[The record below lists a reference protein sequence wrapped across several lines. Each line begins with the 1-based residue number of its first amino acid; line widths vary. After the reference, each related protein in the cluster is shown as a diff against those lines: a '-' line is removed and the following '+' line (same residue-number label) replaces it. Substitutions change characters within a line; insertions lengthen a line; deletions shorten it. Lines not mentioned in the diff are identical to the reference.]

1 MKELLKYRKLL
12 SLDQLW
18 RNRTVAKEKQLQDI
32 NWDKLTFSITPT
44 RSMYEAHCELDGE
57 WDEGKLVPYGNISL
71 SPAAGVLNYGQG
83 IFEGMK
89 AYRSAKNRVVL
100 FRPEKNALRAA
111 TSAERVC
118 IPPVPKDQFI
128 AACEQ
133 VVRDN
138 IDYVP
143 PRGKGSL
150 YLRPVIW
157 GTGPVLGVSPAPSY
171 TFLIY
176 VSPVGPYFKSGV
188 KCLNLR
194 ITNQF
199 HRAAPKGTGGHKVI
213 GNYAASLFPQK
224 MVKKAGF
231 DDAIYLNA
239 ANEKYIEEVGSAN
252 LFAIKD
258 NVLMTPSVDGSIL
271 PGITRDS
278 VLTIARETLHME
290 VREHSISIKD
300 FLKADE
306 VFCSGTAVVVTPVG
320 KITTNNTSTTIN
332 HNKMGPITKK
342 IRKLLLGIQREEIED
357 PFGWIYPIN

>member
-1 MKELLKYRKLL
+1 MKGLLKYKKSL
-12 SLDQLW
+12 SQDQFW
-18 RNRTVAKEKQLQDI
+18 RDKMVAKEKHLQNI
-32 NWDKLTFSITPT
+32 NWDELTFSLTPA
-44 RSMYEAHCELDGE
+44 RSMYVAHCDLDSE
-57 WDEGKLVPYGNISL
+57 WDDGKLVPYGNISL

-83 IFEGMK
+83 VFEGMK

-100 FRPEKNALRAA
+100 FRPEKNAIRAA

-118 IPPVPKDQFI
+118 IPKVPKKMFMDAVEKI
-128 AACEQ
+128 
-133 VVRDN
+133 VRDN

-143 PRGKGSL
+143 PQGKGSL

-157 GTGPVLGVSPAPSY
+157 GTGPILGVSPSPSY
-171 TFLIY
+171 TFLVY

-239 ANEKYIEEVGSAN
+239 ANEKFIEEVGSAN

-258 NVLMTPSVDGSIL
+258 NVLMTPSIDGSIL

-278 VLTIARETLHME
+278 VLVIARELLLME
-290 VREHSISIKD
+290 VRERSISIKD

-320 KITTNNTSTTIN
+320 KITTNHTSTTIN
-332 HNKMGPITKK
+332 HNKIGPITKK
-342 IRKLLLGIQREEIED
+342 IRKILLGIQREEIED

>member
-1 MKELLKYRKLL
+1 MKELRKYKKLL

-18 RNRTVAKEKQLQDI
+18 RVRIVANEKQLQKI
-32 NWDKLTFSITPT
+32 KWDKLTFSITPT

-57 WDEGKLVPYGNISL
+57 WDQGKLVPYGNVSM

-89 AYRSAKNRVVL
+89 AYRSAKDKVVL

-118 IPPVPKDQFI
+118 IPPVPKDIFI
-128 AACEQ
+128 EACEQ
-133 VVRDN
+133 VVRAN

-143 PRGKGSL
+143 PREKGSL

-171 TFLIY
+171 TFIVF

-188 KCLNLR
+188 RCLNLR

-213 GNYAASLFPQK
+213 GNYAASLFPQRL
-224 MVKKAGF
+224 VKKEGF
-231 DDAIYLNA
+231 DEAIYLNA
-239 ANEKYIEEVGSAN
+239 ANEKFIEEVGSAN

-258 NVLMTPSVDGSIL
+258 NVLMTPSLDGSIL

-278 VLTIARETLHME
+278 VLVIARDLLRME
-290 VREHSISIKD
+290 VRERSIAIKD
-300 FLKADE
+300 FLNADE
-306 VFCSGTAVVVTPVG
+306 IFCSGTAVVVTPVG
-320 KITTNNTSTTIN
+320 KITTNKTATTIN
-332 HNKMGPITKK
+332 KNKIGPFTKK

>member
-1 MKELLKYRKLL
+1 MP
-12 SLDQLW
+12 DQLW
-18 RNRTVAKEKQLQDI
+18 RDRMKTKNRKPQNI
-32 NWDKLTFSITPT
+32 NWDELTFSITPT
-44 RSMYEAHCELDGE
+44 RSMYEAHCELNRE
-57 WDEGKLVPYGNISL
+57 WEEGKLVPYGNVSM

-89 AYRSAKNRVVL
+89 AYRSAKDRIVL

-118 IPPVPKDQFI
+118 IPKVPKGMFMDGV
-128 AACEQ
+128 EK

-157 GTGPVLGVSPAPSY
+157 GTGPVLGVAPAPSY

-213 GNYAASLFPQK
+213 GNYAASLFPRK
-224 MVKKAGF
+224 MAKKEGF
-231 DDAIYLNA
+231 DEAIYLNA
-239 ANEKYIEEVGSAN
+239 ANEKFIEEVGSAN

-258 NVLMTPSVDGSIL
+258 NVLMTPSLDGSIL

-278 VLTIARETLHME
+278 ALVIAREILHME
-290 VREHSISIKD
+290 VRERSITIKD
-300 FLKADE
+300 FLNADE

-320 KITTNNTSTTIN
+320 KITTNKESTIIN
-332 HNKMGPITKK
+332 KNKMGPITKK
-342 IRKLLLGIQREEIED
+342 IRKILLGIQREEIED
-357 PFGWIYPIN
+357 PFGWIYPIK

>member
-1 MKELLKYRKLL
+1 MNAKTTKLQN
-12 SLDQLW
+12 LD
-18 RNRTVAKEKQLQDI
+18 
-32 NWDKLTFSITPT
+32 WDKLTFSITPA
-44 RSMYEAHCELDGE
+44 RSMYIAHCEQGGE
-57 WDEGKLVPYGNISL
+57 WEQGKLIPYGNISL

-89 AYRSAKNRVVL
+89 AYRSAKDRVVL
-100 FRPEKNALRAA
+100 FRPERNASRAA
-111 TSAERVC
+111 TSAERVV
-118 IPPVPKDQFI
+118 IPKVPIDMFI
-128 AACEQ
+128 DACEK

-157 GTGPVLGVSPAPSY
+157 GTGPILGVAPAPSY

-224 MVKKAGF
+224 MVKKEGF
-231 DDAIYLNA
+231 DEAIYLNA
-239 ANEKYIEEVGSAN
+239 ANEKFIEEVGSAN

-258 NVLMTPSVDGSIL
+258 KVLMTPSVDGSIL

-278 VLTIARETLHME
+278 VLTIAREKLHME
-290 VREHSISIKD
+290 VREKSIPIKD

-320 KITTNNTSTTIN
+320 KITTHSDTTTIN
-332 HNKMGPITKK
+332 NNKMGPITKK
-342 IRKLLLGIQREEIED
+342 IRKILLGIQREENDD
-357 PFGWIYPIN
+357 PFGWIYPID

>member
-1 MKELLKYRKLL
+1 MTAKNKEL
-12 SLDQLW
+12 Q
-18 RNRTVAKEKQLQDI
+18 NI
-32 NWDKLTFSITPT
+32 NWDKLTFSITPS
-44 RSMYEAHCELDGE
+44 RSMYEAHCDLGGK
-57 WDEGKLVPYGNISL
+57 WDEGKLIPYGNVSL

-89 AYRSAKNRVVL
+89 AYRTMKDQVVL

-118 IPPVPKDQFI
+118 IPPVPKDQFM

-138 IDYVP
+138 MDYIP

-157 GTGPVLGVSPAPSY
+157 GTGPILGVAPSPSY

-188 KCLNLR
+188 KCLSLR
-194 ITNQF
+194 VSNQF

-213 GNYAASLFPQK
+213 GNYAASLFPK
-224 MVKKAGF
+224 ELAKKTGF
-231 DDAIYLNA
+231 DDIIYLNA
-239 ANEKYIEEVGSAN
+239 ANEKYVEEIGSAN

-258 NVLMTPSVDGSIL
+258 KVLMTPSLDGSIL
-271 PGITRDS
+271 PGVTRDS
-278 VLTIARETLHME
+278 VLTIAREILHME
-290 VREHSISIKD
+290 VRERNTSIKD
-300 FLKADE
+300 FISADE
-306 VFCSGTAVVVTPVG
+306 VFLSGTAVVVTPVG
-320 KITTNNTSTTIN
+320 KITTSKAVTTIN
-332 HNKMGPITKK
+332 KNKMGPITKK

-357 PFGWIYPIN
+357 PFGWIFPIK

>member
-1 MKELLKYRKLL
+1 MTAKKKKLQN
-12 SLDQLW
+12 LD
-18 RNRTVAKEKQLQDI
+18 
-32 NWDKLTFSITPT
+32 WDKLTFSITPA
-44 RSMYEAHCELDGE
+44 RSMFIAHCELGGE
-57 WDEGKLVPYGNISL
+57 WENGKLIPYGNISL

-89 AYRSAKNRVVL
+89 AYRSAKDRVIL

-111 TSAERVC
+111 TSAERVV
-118 IPPVPKDQFI
+118 IPKVPKDMFLN
-128 AACEQ
+128 ACEQ

-157 GTGPVLGVSPAPSY
+157 GTGPVLGVAPAPSY

-224 MVKKAGF
+224 LAKKTGY
-231 DDAIYLNA
+231 DEAIYLNA
-239 ANEKYIEEVGSAN
+239 ANEKFIEEVGSAN

-258 NVLMTPSVDGSIL
+258 KVLMTPSLDGSIL
-271 PGITRDS
+271 PGVTRDS
-278 VLTIARETLHME
+278 VLTIAREILHME
-290 VREHSISIKD
+290 VREKSISIQD
-300 FLKADE
+300 FLRADE

-320 KITTNNTSTTIN
+320 KITTHNKSTTIN
-332 HNKMGPITKK
+332 DNKMGPITKK
-342 IRKLLLGIQREEIED
+342 IRKILLGIQREERKD

>member
-1 MKELLKYRKLL
+1 M
-12 SLDQLW
+12 
-18 RNRTVAKEKQLQDI
+18 VKEKQLQNI
-32 NWDKLTFSITPT
+32 NWDELTFSITPT
-44 RSMYEAHCELDGE
+44 RSMYEAHCEIDGE
-57 WDEGKLVPYGNISL
+57 WDTGKLIPYGNVSL

-89 AYRSAKNRVVL
+89 AYRSAKDNVVL

-111 TSAERVC
+111 TSSERVC
-118 IPPVPKDQFI
+118 MPPVPKDQFI

-138 IDYVP
+138 IDYIP

-150 YLRPVIW
+150 YIRPVIW
-157 GTGPVLGVSPAPSY
+157 GTGPVLGVAPAPSY

-213 GNYAASLFPQK
+213 GNYAASLFPRK
-224 MVKKAGF
+224 MVRKEGF
-231 DDAIYLNA
+231 DEAIYLNA
-239 ANEKYIEEVGSAN
+239 ANEKFIEEVGSAN

-258 NVLMTPSVDGSIL
+258 NVLMTPSLDGSIL

-278 VLTIARETLHME
+278 VLVIAREILHME
-290 VREHSISIKD
+290 VRESSIAIKD
-300 FLKADE
+300 FLNADE

-320 KITTNNTSTTIN
+320 KITTNKTSTTIN
-332 HNKMGPITKK
+332 KNKMGPITKK
-342 IRKLLLGIQREEIED
+342 IRKILLGIQREEIED
-357 PFGWIYPIN
+357 PFKWIYPIK

>member
-1 MKELLKYRKLL
+1 M
-12 SLDQLW
+12 
-18 RNRTVAKEKQLQDI
+18 VAKEKHLQDI
-32 NWDKLTFSITPT
+32 NWSKLTFSITPT
-44 RSMYEAHCELDGE
+44 RSMYEAHCELDGNWE
-57 WDEGKLVPYGNISL
+57 EGKLVPYGNISI
-71 SPAAGVLNYGQG
+71 SPAASVLNYGQG
-83 IFEGMK
+83 VFEGMK
-89 AYRSAKNRVVL
+89 AYRSAKGRVVL

-118 IPPVPKDQFI
+118 IPPVPIEMFMDAVEK
-128 AACEQ
+128 

-143 PRGKGSL
+143 PQGKGSL

-157 GTGPVLGVSPAPSY
+157 GTGPILGVGPAPSY

-199 HRAAPKGTGGHKVI
+199 HRAAPKGTGGHKII

-231 DDAIYLNA
+231 DEAIYLNA
-239 ANEKYIEEVGSAN
+239 ANEKFIEEVGSAN

-258 NVLMTPSVDGSIL
+258 NVLMTPSIDGSIL
-271 PGITRDS
+271 PGVTRDS
-278 VLTIARETLHME
+278 VLIIARDLLHIE
-290 VREHSISIKD
+290 VRERSISIKD

-332 HNKMGPITKK
+332 HNKIGPITEK
-342 IRKLLLGIQREEIED
+342 IRKILLSIQREEIED
-357 PFGWIYPIN
+357 PVGWIHPIN

>member
-1 MKELLKYRKLL
+1 MKTKNREL
-12 SLDQLW
+12 Q
-18 RNRTVAKEKQLQDI
+18 NI
-32 NWDKLTFSITPT
+32 NWDELTFSITPT
-44 RSMYEAHCELDGE
+44 RSMYESHCELDRE
-57 WDEGKLVPYGNISL
+57 WEEGKLIPYGNVSM

-89 AYRSAKNRVVL
+89 AYRSAKDRIVL

-118 IPPVPKDQFI
+118 IPKVPKEMFMDGV
-128 AACEQ
+128 EK

-143 PRGKGSL
+143 PQGKGSL

-157 GTGPVLGVSPAPSY
+157 GTGPVLGVSPSPSY

-224 MVKKAGF
+224 MVKKEGF

-239 ANEKYIEEVGSAN
+239 ADEKYIEEVGSAN

-258 NVLMTPSVDGSIL
+258 NVLMTPSLDGSIL

-278 VLTIARETLHME
+278 VLVIARELLHME
-290 VREHSISIKD
+290 VRERSITIKD
-300 FLKADE
+300 FLNADE

-320 KITTNNTSTTIN
+320 KITTNKESTTIN
-332 HNKMGPITKK
+332 KNKMGPITKK
-342 IRKLLLGIQREEIED
+342 IRKILLGIQREEIKD
-357 PFGWIYPIN
+357 PFGWIYPIK

>member
-1 MKELLKYRKLL
+1 MKKQDKL
-12 SLDQLW
+12 Q
-18 RNRTVAKEKQLQDI
+18 NI
-32 NWDKLTFSITPT
+32 NWDKLTFSITPA
-44 RSMYEAHCELDGE
+44 RSMYVAHCELDGE
-57 WDEGKLVPYGNISL
+57 WEEGKLVPYGDISL

-89 AYRSAKNRVVL
+89 AYRSAKDRVVL
-100 FRPEKNALRAA
+100 FRPEKNAIRASS
-111 TSAERVC
+111 SAERVC
-118 IPPVPKDQFI
+118 IPKVPKKMFMD
-128 AACEQ
+128 AVEQ
-133 VVRDN
+133 VVKDN

-150 YLRPVIW
+150 YIRPVIW
-157 GTGPVLGVSPAPSY
+157 GTGPVLGVAPAPSY

-224 MVKKAGF
+224 LAKKTGF
-231 DDAIYLNA
+231 DEAIYLNA
-239 ANEKYIEEVGSAN
+239 ANEKFIEEVGSAN

-258 NVLMTPSVDGSIL
+258 KVLMTPSLDGSIL
-271 PGITRDS
+271 PGVTRDS
-278 VLTIARETLHME
+278 VLTIAREMLHLE
-290 VREHSISIKD
+290 VREKSIPIKE

-320 KITTNNTSTTIN
+320 KITTNNESSTIN
-332 HNKMGPITKK
+332 KNKMGPITNE
-342 IRKLLLGIQREEIED
+342 IREILLGIQREERDD

>member
-1 MKELLKYRKLL
+1 M
-12 SLDQLW
+12 
-18 RNRTVAKEKQLQDI
+18 AAMEKHLQDI
-32 NWDKLTFSITPT
+32 NWGKLTFSITPT
-44 RSMYEAHCELDGE
+44 RSMYEAHCEIDGE
-57 WDEGKLVPYGNISL
+57 WEEGKLVPYGNISM

-89 AYRSAKNRVVL
+89 AYRTAKDRIVL

-118 IPPVPKDQFI
+118 IPPVRIEMFMDALEKI
-128 AACEQ
+128 
-133 VVRDN
+133 VRDN

-143 PRGKGSL
+143 PQGKGSL

-157 GTGPVLGVSPAPSY
+157 GTGPILGVAPAPSY

-213 GNYAASLFPQK
+213 GNYAASLFPQR

-231 DDAIYLNA
+231 DEAIYLNA
-239 ANEKYIEEVGSAN
+239 ANEKFIEEVGSAN

-258 NVLMTPSVDGSIL
+258 NVLMTPSIDGSIL
-271 PGITRDS
+271 PGVTRDS
-278 VLTIARETLHME
+278 VLAIARELLHME
-290 VREHSISIKD
+290 VRERSISIKD
-300 FLKADE
+300 FLNADE

-332 HNKMGPITKK
+332 NNKMGPITMK
-342 IRKLLLGIQREEIED
+342 IRKILLGIQREEIED
-357 PFGWIYPIN
+357 PFGWIYPIK

>member
-1 MKELLKYRKLL
+1 MIAKNKEL
-12 SLDQLW
+12 Q
-18 RNRTVAKEKQLQDI
+18 NI
-32 NWDKLTFSITPT
+32 NWDDLTFSITPT
-44 RSMYEAHCELDGE
+44 RSMYEAHCKLDEE
-57 WDEGKLVPYGNISL
+57 WEEGKLVPYGNVSM

-89 AYRSAKNRVVL
+89 AYRSAKDRIVL

-118 IPPVPKDQFI
+118 IPKVPKEMFMDGV
-128 AACEQ
+128 EK

-143 PRGKGSL
+143 PQGKGSL

-157 GTGPVLGVSPAPSY
+157 GTGPVLGVSPSPSY

-213 GNYAASLFPQK
+213 GNYAASLLPQK
-224 MVKKAGF
+224 MVKKEGF

-239 ANEKYIEEVGSAN
+239 ADEKYIEEVGSAN

-258 NVLMTPSVDGSIL
+258 NILMTPSLDGSIL

-278 VLTIARETLHME
+278 VLAIARELLHME
-290 VREHSISIKD
+290 VRERSITIKD
-300 FLKADE
+300 FLNADE

-320 KITTNNTSTTIN
+320 KITTNKESTTIN
-332 HNKMGPITKK
+332 KNKMGPITKK
-342 IRKLLLGIQREEIED
+342 IRKILLGIQREEIED
-357 PFGWIYPIN
+357 PFGWIYPIK

>member
-1 MKELLKYRKLL
+1 MKELPKYRKLL

-18 RNRTVAKEKQLQDI
+18 RDRMVAKEKGLQNI
-32 NWDKLTFSITPT
+32 NWDELTFSITPT
-44 RSMYEAHCELDGE
+44 RSMYEAHCDLGGE
-57 WDEGKLVPYGNISL
+57 WEEGKLIPYGNISL

-100 FRPEKNALRAA
+100 FRPDKNALRAA
-111 TSAERVC
+111 TSAERVV
-118 IPPVPKDQFI
+118 IPKVPQKMFMD
-128 AACEQ
+128 AVEK

-138 IDYVP
+138 IDYIP

-157 GTGPVLGVSPAPSY
+157 GTGPILGVAPSPSY

-188 KCLNLR
+188 KTLNLR
-194 ITNQF
+194 VTNQF

-213 GNYAASLFPQK
+213 GNYAASLFPRK
-224 MVKKAGF
+224 MVKKEGF
-231 DDAIYLNA
+231 DEAIYLNA
-239 ANEKYIEEVGSAN
+239 ANEKFVEEIGSAN

-258 NVLMTPSVDGSIL
+258 KVLMTPSLDGSIL

-278 VLTIARETLHME
+278 VLTIAREILHME
-290 VREHSISIKD
+290 VRERNTSIKD
-300 FLKADE
+300 ILKADE
-306 VFCSGTAVVVTPVG
+306 VFVSGTAVVVTPVG
-320 KITTNNTSTTIN
+320 KITTDNTSIKIN
-332 HNKMGPITKK
+332 NDKMGPITKK
-342 IRKLLLGIQREEIED
+342 IRKLLLGIQREEIDD
-357 PFGWIYPIN
+357 PFGWIYPID

>member
-1 MKELLKYRKLL
+1 MTVK
-12 SLDQLW
+12 
-18 RNRTVAKEKQLQDI
+18 NRESHNI

-44 RSMYEAHCELDGE
+44 RSMYEAHCEIGGE
-57 WDEGKLVPYGNISL
+57 WDEGKLVPYGNVSL

-89 AYRSAKNRVVL
+89 AYRTMKDNIVL

-111 TSAERVC
+111 TSSERVC
-118 IPPVPKDQFI
+118 IPPVPKEQFL

-157 GTGPVLGVSPAPSY
+157 GTGPILGVAPSPSY

-194 ITNQF
+194 VSNQF

-213 GNYAASLFPQK
+213 GNYAASLFPK
-224 MVKKAGF
+224 ELAKKTGF
-231 DDAIYLNA
+231 DDIIYLNA
-239 ANEKYIEEVGSAN
+239 ANEKFVEEIGSAN

-258 NVLMTPSVDGSIL
+258 KVLMTPSLDGSIL
-271 PGITRDS
+271 PGVTRDS
-278 VLTIARETLHME
+278 VLTIAREILHME
-290 VREHSISIKD
+290 VRERNTSIKD
-300 FLKADE
+300 FTSADE
-306 VFCSGTAVVVTPVG
+306 VFLSGTAVVVTPVG
-320 KITTNNTSTTIN
+320 KITTNKTAITIN
-332 HNKMGPITKK
+332 KNKMGPITKK

-357 PFGWIYPIN
+357 PFGWIYPID

>member
-1 MKELLKYRKLL
+1 MKELLKYKKLL
-12 SLDQLW
+12 SQDQYW
-18 RNRTVAKEKQLQDI
+18 RDRIVVNEKQLQNI
-32 NWDKLTFSITPT
+32 NWDELTFSITPT
-44 RSMYEAHCELDGE
+44 RSMYEAHCEIDGE
-57 WDEGKLVPYGNISL
+57 WDAGKLIPYGNVSL

-89 AYRSAKNRVVL
+89 AYRSAKDNVVL
-100 FRPEKNALRAA
+100 FRPEKNALRSAA
-111 TSAERVC
+111 SSERVC
-118 IPPVPKDQFI
+118 IPPVPKNQFI

-143 PRGKGSL
+143 PREKGSL
-150 YLRPVIW
+150 YIRPVIW
-157 GTGPVLGVSPAPSY
+157 GTGPVLGVAPAPSY

-176 VSPVGPYFKSGV
+176 VSPVGPYFKSDV

-213 GNYAASLFPQK
+213 GNYAASLFPRK
-224 MVKKAGF
+224 MVRKEGF
-231 DDAIYLNA
+231 DEAIYLNA
-239 ANEKYIEEVGSAN
+239 SNEKFIEEVGSAN

-258 NVLMTPSVDGSIL
+258 NVLMTPSLDGSIL

-278 VLTIARETLHME
+278 VLVIARELLHME
-290 VREHSISIKD
+290 VRESSITIKD
-300 FLKADE
+300 FLNADE

-320 KITTNNTSTTIN
+320 KITTNKTSTTIN
-332 HNKMGPITKK
+332 KNKIGPITKK
-342 IRKLLLGIQREEIED
+342 IRKILLGIQREEIED
-357 PFGWIYPIN
+357 PFNWIYPIK

>member
-1 MKELLKYRKLL
+1 MKELRKYKKLL
-12 SLDQLW
+12 LLDQLW
-18 RNRTVAKEKQLQDI
+18 RVRIVANDKQLKNI

-57 WDEGKLVPYGNISL
+57 WDEGNLIPYGNVCM

-111 TSAERVC
+111 TSSERVC
-118 IPPVPKDQFI
+118 IPPVPKDQFM

-133 VVRDN
+133 IVRDN

-150 YLRPVIW
+150 YIRPVIW
-157 GTGPVLGVSPAPSY
+157 GTGPVLGVAPAPSY
-171 TFLIY
+171 TFFIY

-213 GNYAASLFPQK
+213 GNYAASLFPRK
-224 MVKKAGF
+224 MAKKEGF
-231 DDAIYLNA
+231 DEAIYLNA
-239 ANEKYIEEVGSAN
+239 ADEKYIEEVGSAN

-258 NVLMTPSVDGSIL
+258 NVLMTPSLDGSIL

-278 VLTIARETLHME
+278 VLVIAREILHME
-290 VREHSISIKD
+290 VRERSISIKD

-320 KITTNNTSTTIN
+320 KITTNNASTTIN
-332 HNKMGPITKK
+332 KNKMGPITQK
-342 IRKLLLGIQREEIED
+342 IREILLGIQREEIED

>member
-1 MKELLKYRKLL
+1 MTVK
-12 SLDQLW
+12 
-18 RNRTVAKEKQLQDI
+18 NRESHNI

-44 RSMYEAHCELDGE
+44 RSMYEAHCEIGGE
-57 WDEGKLVPYGNISL
+57 WDEGKLVPYGNVSL

-89 AYRSAKNRVVL
+89 AYRTMKDNIVL

-111 TSAERVC
+111 TSSERVC
-118 IPPVPKDQFI
+118 IPPVPKEQFL

-157 GTGPVLGVSPAPSY
+157 GTGPILGVAPSPSY

-194 ITNQF
+194 VSNQF

-213 GNYAASLFPQK
+213 GNYAASLFPK
-224 MVKKAGF
+224 ELAKKTGF
-231 DDAIYLNA
+231 DDIIYLNA
-239 ANEKYIEEVGSAN
+239 ANEKFVEEIGSAN

-258 NVLMTPSVDGSIL
+258 KVLMTPSLDGSIL
-271 PGITRDS
+271 PGVTRDS
-278 VLTIARETLHME
+278 VLTIAREILHME
-290 VREHSISIKD
+290 VRERNTSIKD
-300 FLKADE
+300 FISADE
-306 VFCSGTAVVVTPVG
+306 VFLSGTAVVVTPVG
-320 KITTNNTSTTIN
+320 KITTNKTAITIN
-332 HNKMGPITKK
+332 KNKMGPITKK

-357 PFGWIYPIN
+357 PFGWIYSIN

>member
-1 MKELLKYRKLL
+1 M
-12 SLDQLW
+12 
-18 RNRTVAKEKQLQDI
+18 TKEKQLQNI

-44 RSMYEAHCELDGE
+44 RSMYEAHCKIDGE
-57 WDEGKLVPYGNISL
+57 WDEGKLVPYGNVSM

-118 IPPVPKDQFI
+118 IPPVPKKMFI
-128 AACEQ
+128 DACKQ
-133 VVRDN
+133 IVRDN

-157 GTGPVLGVSPAPSY
+157 GTGPVLGVAPAPSY
-171 TFLIY
+171 TFLVY

-213 GNYAASLFPQK
+213 GNYAASLFPRK
-224 MVKKAGF
+224 LVKKAGF
-231 DDAIYLNA
+231 DDAIYVNA
-239 ANEKYIEEVGSAN
+239 ANEKFIEELGSAN

-258 NVLMTPSVDGSIL
+258 NVLMTPSLDGSIL

-278 VLTIARETLHME
+278 VLIIARDLLHME
-290 VREHSISIKD
+290 VRERSIEIKD
-300 FLKADE
+300 FLCADE

-320 KITTNNTSTTIN
+320 KITTNNAATTIN
-332 HNKMGPITKK
+332 KNKIGPITEK
-342 IRKLLLGIQREEIED
+342 IRKLLLDIQREEIED
-357 PFGWIYPIN
+357 PFGWIHPIN

>member
-1 MKELLKYRKLL
+1 MKTKNRKL
-12 SLDQLW
+12 Q
-18 RNRTVAKEKQLQDI
+18 NI
-32 NWDKLTFSITPT
+32 NWDDLTFSITPT
-44 RSMYEAHCELDGE
+44 RSMYEAHCKLDEE
-57 WDEGKLVPYGNISL
+57 WEEGKLVPYGNVSM

-89 AYRSAKNRVVL
+89 AYRSAKDRIVL

-118 IPPVPKDQFI
+118 IPKVPKEMFMDGV
-128 AACEQ
+128 EK

-143 PRGKGSL
+143 PQGKGSL

-157 GTGPVLGVSPAPSY
+157 GTGPVLGVSPSPSY

-224 MVKKAGF
+224 MVKKEGF

-239 ANEKYIEEVGSAN
+239 ADEKYIEEVGSAN

-258 NVLMTPSVDGSIL
+258 NVLMTPSLDGSIL

-278 VLTIARETLHME
+278 VLVIARELLHME
-290 VREHSISIKD
+290 VRERSITIKD
-300 FLKADE
+300 FLNADE

-320 KITTNNTSTTIN
+320 NITTNKESTTIN
-332 HNKMGPITKK
+332 KNKMGPITKK
-342 IRKLLLGIQREEIED
+342 IRKILLGIQREEIKD
-357 PFGWIYPIN
+357 PFGWIYPIK